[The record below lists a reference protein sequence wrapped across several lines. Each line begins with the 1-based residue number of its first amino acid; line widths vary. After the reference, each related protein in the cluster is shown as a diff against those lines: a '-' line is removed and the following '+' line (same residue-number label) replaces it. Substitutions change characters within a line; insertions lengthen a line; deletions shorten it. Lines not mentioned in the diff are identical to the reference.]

1 MLIPA
6 PRTCPSTPFE
16 VTTTSEATV
25 VTAFGDLDLAVTDRL
40 VALLER
46 EVLLAPPALV
56 FDASAVTFCSAR
68 VLTILVGTAS
78 AGVPF
83 AVVGRSRPLLRPISV
98 LGLDRLLPVYWSV
111 DEALVWLKLLDHPFV

>member
-6 PRTCPSTPFE
+6 PRTRRSTTFE

-25 VTAFGDLDLAVTDRL
+25 VTATGDLDLAVTGRL
-40 VALLER
+40 GALLNR
-46 EVLLAPPALV
+46 ELQLAPPALV

-68 VLTILVGTAS
+68 VLTILLDAAS

-83 AVVGRSRPLLRPISV
+83 AVAGRCRSLLRPIV
-98 LGLDRLLPVYWSV
+98 ALGLDELLAVHWSV
-111 DEALVWLKLLDHPFV
+111 DEALAWLKLVPQLP